1 MNPLSHKSSRKNP
14 QGFTLIELIVVI
26 GLFGI
31 VSAVLM
37 SSLLSVYHFRDVIR
51 YKKELNFEAS
61 SILNNGI
68 PGLVRSGFAINY
80 DLTVADNS
88 QALSEGMQE
97 EEVDTL
103 SIYTD
108 RAESQYFTIYRKPYL
123 KTGYDSDTA
132 PLYIAFSNGD
142 EFPLHSSEVVVE
154 DFDVQVPTDP
164 RIGGDREI
172 QPYAT
177 IYLRL
182 RKRYPFGEVVANEDG
197 LDAHETVRAS
207 YKTTITLRNS
217 NAASYK
223 KASAQ

>member
-1 MNPLSHKSSRKNP
+1 MTSSAQTSSLKRP

-51 YKKELNFEAS
+51 YKKNLNFEAS
-61 SILNNGI
+61 SVLNNGI

-80 DLTVADNS
+80 DLTDADNS
-88 QALSEGMQE
+88 QEPSEGMR
-97 EEVDTL
+97 EEVDQL

-108 RAESQYFTIYRKPYL
+108 RAESQYFTIYRKPHEQ
-123 KTGYDSDTA
+123 TGDNADTA

-154 DFDVQVPTDP
+154 DFDVKVPADP
-164 RIGGDREI
+164 RVGGDRDI
-172 QPYAT
+172 QPYVT
-177 IYLRL
+177 IYLRF
-182 RKRYPFGEVVANEDG
+182 RNRYPFGEIADESE

-207 YKTTITLRNS
+207 YRTTITLRNS
-217 NAASYK
+217 NPASYK
-223 KASAQ
+223 NPTAEL